1 MDYSK
6 SIKTEI
12 KKAKISI
19 EEKIFADL
27 MLAGWKDNDA
37 YIAAFGY
44 NINLSDS

>member
-37 YIAAFGY
+37 
-44 NINLSDS
+44 